1 MSLPFS
7 SYVYAEFV
15 FTQKIAD
22 FIAAHKKQPTKKL
35 FASLVVLLAM
45 LFVTT
50 LKLELQRH
58 TYMIL

>member
-22 FIAAHKKQPTKKL
+22 FIAKKL

-50 LKLELQRH
+50 LKLELQKR